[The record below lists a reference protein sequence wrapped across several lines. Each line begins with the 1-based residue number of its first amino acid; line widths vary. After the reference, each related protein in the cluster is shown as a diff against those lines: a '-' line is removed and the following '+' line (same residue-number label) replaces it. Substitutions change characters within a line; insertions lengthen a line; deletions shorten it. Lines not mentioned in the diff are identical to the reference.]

1 MGLQLAV
8 LLILGAL
15 PFLLVLFHGVLARL
29 LKLVGVDLGP
39 QLMAI
44 MIVLLLN
51 AGIVI
56 LIIAHGD
63 AVWSENG
70 AYRLCDVGYVAL
82 TVNAMWFVYFQ
93 VFVNL
98 SLTSLH
104 ARLMLEALW
113 NGSLELRS
121 LAREYDSQVLLST
134 RLNRLRKLRQIT
146 IEADMISLD
155 WPYLLWLSYP
165 LCWWRRL
172 IRMEGERLQL
182 ANLEGSAP
190 RSTIS

>member
-104 ARLMLEALW
+104 ARLMLEAFW
-113 NGSLELRS
+113 NDSLELRS
-121 LAREYDSQVLLST
+121 LAREYDSGALLST

-165 LCWWRRL
+165 LYWWRRL
-172 IRMEGERLQL
+172 IRMEGERLHL
-182 ANLEGSAP
+182 ANAREP
-190 RSTIS
+190 

>member
-1 MGLQLAV
+1 MGLQSSV

-15 PFLLVLFHGVLARL
+15 PFLLVVFHGFLARL
-29 LKLVGVDLGP
+29 LKLAGIDPGP
-39 QLMAI
+39 QLTAI
-44 MIVLLLN
+44 VIVPLLN
-51 AGIVI
+51 AAIAI
-56 LIIAHGD
+56 LISVDGGAISSADGTRRWSD
-63 AVWSENG
+63 A
-70 AYRLCDVGYVAL
+70 GYIFL
-82 TVNAMWFVYFQ
+82 TANAMWFVYFQ

-113 NGSLELRS
+113 KGSVEPQS
-121 LAREYDSQVLLST
+121 LASEYDSQALLSA
-134 RLNRLRKLRQIT
+134 RLDRLRKLRQIA
-146 IEADMISLD
+146 IRADMISLE

-165 LCWWRRL
+165 LYWWRRL

-182 ANLEGSAP
+182 TTLDDDTT